1 MSSLYDAGALIA
13 ADRDSRDVWAEHRRL
28 LDRDLVPLTTA
39 PVIAQVSR
47 TPQQARLRRLL
58 KGCDI
63 APLSDDEA
71 HTVGALLARS
81 GTSDVVDAHVVLRAA
96 ANNLTVR
103 TSDVNDIQWL
113 AEAGGLPVTVRAV

>member
-1 MSSLYDAGALIA
+1 M
-13 ADRDSRDVWAEHRRL
+13 
-28 LDRDLVPLTTA
+28 PLTTA